1 MLERI
6 IRIVNTVANTIIVI
20 GIIVIGILLLTG
32 YVINNCFDD
41 DNFYA
46 FITAIVTFK
55 LLDKLGTNTKKI
67 GKAMTSK
74 KRV

>member
-6 IRIVNTVANTIIVI
+6 IRIVNTIADTIIVI

-32 YVINNCFDD
+32 YVINNTFDD

-46 FITAIVTFK
+46 FITAVVTFK
-55 LLDKLGTNTKKI
+55 LLDKLGTNAKKI
-67 GKAMTSK
+67 GKETTSK
-74 KRV
+74 KRA